1 MKLLSFYRQPGS
13 KYYDIWSTR
22 KLRCHLFFSFLFSLS
37 FILSCSSTS
46 RMISLTVTQWYI
58 SMGAGELQKVVG
70 GPYPT
75 NYKPTNRHQLCW
87 DLRRPPKLFL
97 KQNWIKNF
105 TTTQI
110 HCPSSPFLSNPFAF
124 AAYAIHKKQKTQNCL
139 SLCYNF
145 FFNL

>member
-13 KYYDIWSTR
+13 KYYDIWSPI
-22 KLRCHLFFSFLFSLS
+22 KLRCHLFFFSLS
-37 FILSCSSTS
+37 FILSCSSTTG
-46 RMISLTVTQWYI
+46 MISLTVAQWYI

-75 NYKPTNRHQLCW
+75 NYKPTNWQQLCW

-110 HCPSSPFLSNPFAF
+110 HYPSSPFLSSPFAF
-124 AAYAIHKKQKTQNCL
+124 AAFAIQNKQQTHKIVLVFATFKKKKKL
-139 SLCYNF
+139 
-145 FFNL
+145 